1 MNDTLYYNCIGK
13 KKHTLQWQTKPHQKL
28 MEHKNVPDNLYCDQ
42 TTPWQ
47 GVYFFTNT
55 VHREIDTLYMCH
67 SNFTVLLP
75 HISNSPWTQS

>member
-1 MNDTLYYNCIGK
+1 
-13 KKHTLQWQTKPHQKL
+13 

-55 VHREIDTLYMCH
+55 VYRENDTLYMCH
-67 SNFTVLLP
+67 SNFIGLLTLP
-75 HISNSPWTQS
+75 HISPWTQS